1 MEKRLFTSESV
12 TEGHPD
18 KMCDAI
24 SDAILDACMAEDPM
38 SRVACE
44 TASCTGFV
52 LVTGEITTPA
62 APPVPDSIRAGC
74 IPDSNVRTDR
84 KGLSPR
90 MGCPRC
96 VRCTRIW
103 CMRPVSGMHRT
114 SARGPRRV
122 FHVRSFRKTVVH
134 AFPAGCTACLTHMR
148 LSATS
153 PCLKMGAVHAVSV
166 HSGHSC
172 TIARYSLCIRRR
184 CMALP
189 SSLAALLFLATSVR
203 PLVSLSSLLTRERA
217 APLAI
222 S

>member
-1 MEKRLFTSESV
+1 MQ
-12 TEGHPD
+12 
-18 KMCDAI
+18 
-24 SDAILDACMAEDPM
+24 
-38 SRVACE
+38 RVARQNQPLLQFPAPSVLDVFQIAMFGR
-44 TASCTGFV
+44 TVNFVTQDGMSQVRQMHAYLVHASRFRN
-52 LVTGEITTPA
+52 
-62 APPVPDSIRAGC
+62 APDQRQ
-74 IPDSNVRTDR
+74 
-84 KGLSPR
+84 
-90 MGCPRC
+90 
-96 VRCTRIW
+96 
-103 CMRPVSGMHRT
+103 
-114 SARGPRRV
+114 GPGV

-189 SSLAALLFLATSVR
+189 SSLAALLCLATSVR